1 MADFLSSPESTTL
14 DDLTRPDSP
23 LELYVQNRV
32 EVHRKVD
39 NYQPENKNDDTA
51 KLLKMCFK
59 YLPEDGRSNLAE
71 DVLLYC
77 KSDEELKQL
86 AESIDTGLLRPMMAK
101 GAQTPAVRPPRFGV
115 EDSIENLLA
124 MGHDPVFRDDQA
136 KLRTDCLRRDGNM
149 CVISKAYN
157 VDAVTKPPGVKTSHL
172 TAAHIVPFSLGTFKD
187 DTEERRITE
196 IWVNIFRYFPSVR
209 SRINFSTEQVNSV
222 KNVMMLA
229 NPLHDEFGG
238 FRLAFESTD
247 VPNRYRVETFASFS
261 SLLDVHLPPDRVV
274 TFGIHDGPGP
284 LPSKILLET
293 HCAIARVLN
302 ATGRAELV
310 EQIRREWGESGA
322 ARLASDGST
331 NVERLLSISELAIR
345 ASPRNAAAQGRHG
358 HARQQSQ
365 DDIQKPHLR
374 SAAAQN
380 PPPSSSKENRPL

>member
-1 MADFLSSPESTTL
+1 MAHFLSSPQSSTL

-23 LELYVQNRV
+23 LELYVQNRA

-39 NYQPENKNDDTA
+39 HYQPENKDDDTA
-51 KLLKMCFK
+51 NLLKMCFK
-59 YLPEDGRSNLAE
+59 YLADDGRSNLAE
-71 DVLLYC
+71 DVLHC
-77 KSDEELKQL
+77 KSDKELQQL

-101 GAQTPAVRPPRFGV
+101 GAQTPVIPSPRFGV
-115 EDSIENLLA
+115 EDSIDNLLA
-124 MGHDPVFRDDQA
+124 MGHDPVFRNDQA

-149 CVISKAYN
+149 CVVSKAYN
-157 VDAVTKPPGVKTSHL
+157 VGAATKPPGVKTSRL

-187 DTEERRITE
+187 DTEERRPTE

-209 SRINFSTEQVNSV
+209 SRINFSSEQVNSV

-229 NPLHDEFGG
+229 NPLHDEFGD

-261 SLLDVHLPPDRVV
+261 TGFDYLLPPDRIV

-310 EQIRREWGESGA
+310 EQIRREWDESGA
-322 ARLASDGST
+322 AGLAPDGSI
-331 NVERLLSISELAIR
+331 NVERLLSITELSIR

-380 PPPSSSKENRPL
+380 PPPSSKENRAL

>member
-284 LPSKILLET
+284 LPSKI
-293 HCAIARVLN
+293 
-302 ATGRAELV
+302 
-310 EQIRREWGESGA
+310 
-322 ARLASDGST
+322 
-331 NVERLLSISELAIR
+331 
-345 ASPRNAAAQGRHG
+345 
-358 HARQQSQ
+358 
-365 DDIQKPHLR
+365 
-374 SAAAQN
+374 
-380 PPPSSSKENRPL
+380 